1 MARGRHDIGSL
12 RREEDT
18 AMIRLRGIIPA
29 IAAEALLTVLL
40 DRLVGTPVAWALLIA
55 LPMALVLLLLLSTP
69 AGVEPSWSAPPTPP
83 SAAAHLEA
91 STLASRLAATAAE
104 ARAALGSA
112 ERGVM
117 TAGAALGIL
126 RIALGAGEPAALAA
140 AIARL
145 RAFVAPDGG
154 SVVVERG
161 PAALRTRVDPWGPVP
176 PPALALMRA
185 LKQEFDPRR
194 TLNPGRFVAGI

>member
-91 STLASRLAATAAE
+91 STLASRLDDAAVDQGRFRSRVQPRLATVAL
-104 ARAALGSA
+104 ARLRGRPGLADLPDLHDQRARTALGS
-112 ERGVM
+112 EFHRVLTDP
-117 TAGAALGIL
+117 TATLPEPGALLAMLNRL
-126 RIALGAGEPAALAA
+126 EEP
-140 AIARL
+140 
-145 RAFVAPDGG
+145 
-154 SVVVERG
+154 
-161 PAALRTRVDPWGPVP
+161 
-176 PPALALMRA
+176 
-185 LKQEFDPRR
+185 
-194 TLNPGRFVAGI
+194 

>member
-69 AGVEPSWSAPPTPP
+69 AGIEPSWSAPPTPP
-83 SAAAHLEA
+83 SAAGEWGGGPG
-91 STLASRLAATAAE
+91 
-104 ARAALGSA
+104 AR
-112 ERGVM
+112 RG
-117 TAGAALGIL
+117 
-126 RIALGAGEPAALAA
+126 
-140 AIARL
+140 
-145 RAFVAPDGG
+145 GG
-154 SVVVERG
+154 PGGGR
-161 PAALRTRVDPWGPVP
+161 GPVP
-176 PPALALMRA
+176 RGGAAGAGPPP
-185 LKQEFDPRR
+185 PRR
-194 TLNPGRFVAGI
+194 AGRRGGGAR